1 MNITLITTDGHTFH
15 CTLPNE
21 GAKFVYLGRRS
32 DRPVNHLQ
40 PERCPCCGSETPR
53 IQGQGPKTITDRDA
67 QDPNAVCFEC
77 GEHVGT
83 LHVVFDTIFGL
94 EEDRALISGR
104 CRVY

>member
-1 MNITLITTDGHTFH
+1 MEITLITTDGQTFH

-32 DRPVNHLQ
+32 DRAVSHLK
-40 PERCPCCGSETPR
+40 PEQCPCCRSEMPR
-53 IQGQGPKTITDRDA
+53 IQGQGPKTTTDHDA
-67 QDPNAVCFEC
+67 QDPNAICLEC

-83 LHVVFDTIFGL
+83 LRAVFDTIFGID
-94 EEDRALISGR
+94 EDRDVLNGR